1 MHGKDAYRLAKFSLI
16 RYDQMKGTV
25 GMTMAKLLAELK
37 RRNVFKVATIYVVVS
52 WLLLQ
57 VAATVFPI
65 FDIPLW
71 ASRLLVL
78 LLGLGFP
85 IAVVLAWAF
94 DLTPEGIQWQSNE
107 GAQHIHTHAW
117 DWVLAVLLIV
127 AIGLMV
133 SSQLMRWEA
142 DNARAS
148 VPSGDSDAASSVL
161 PANSVSASLNAVV
174 SDLNSVA
181 VLPFDNLSPEPGD
194 EYFADGLAEE
204 LLSVLG
210 RVSEI
215 RVASRT
221 STAYYKN
228 KDIDNAT
235 IASTLMVNNVL
246 SGSVRRAGDRIRV
259 TAALDEAGSG
269 QLLWSDT
276 YDRTLDDILDIQ
288 SDIARSVVSA
298 IVPVLSPESESQI
311 VTRPTDSSEAY
322 DFYLRGRDYLRQ
334 PTKTTTFSSAVEL
347 FDRAI
352 NLDPRFAQ
360 AYAGRCEANLGSY
373 EYTRDSSFFSSAEQS
388 CHRALTL
395 NDSLWDVHVALGNLY
410 KTNGQYDEA
419 ILELEAAIEQQP
431 SAVAPY
437 LALANTYVDLERLE
451 EADAT
456 FRRAEQV
463 ESGYW
468 SVHNQFGHLLYKRG
482 DYDEAIRR
490 YRRVIELAPD
500 HGIGH
505 DNLGNVYL
513 AVGDLDSAEQAFNDS
528 PFPSR
533 WTYTNRGLVYYYK
546 GEFAKAAEDQQRA
559 IDILSEDHRAWGRLA
574 DAYRFMP
581 GREEDARTTYKAAI
595 NLAAEDLAINPS
607 RWDTVARLAMYYAH
621 TAANDA
627 AEEQIEK
634 LFELSSDSTAFYF
647 AAIASISLGET
658 ARAYDFVRQSV
669 EGGFSKSLI
678 RADPDLVALTSEAGF
693 ETLLTE

>member
-1 MHGKDAYRLAKFSLI
+1 
-16 RYDQMKGTV
+16 
-25 GMTMAKLLAELK
+25 MANILAELK

-94 DLTPEGIQWQSNE
+94 DLTPEGIQWQTDE
-107 GAQHIHTHAW
+107 GAQHVHTHAW

-133 SSQLMRWEA
+133 SSQLDRWEV

-148 VPSGDSDAASSVL
+148 TPSRGADLPSGLPSDSSV
-161 PANSVSASLNAVV
+161 PGSGDAVV
-174 SDLNSVA
+174 SELNSVA
-181 VLPFDNLSPEPGD
+181 VLPFDNLSAEPGD

-235 IASTLMVNNVL
+235 IASTLQVDNVL

-259 TAALDEAGSG
+259 TAALDAAGSG

-311 VTRPTDSSEAY
+311 DSRPTENSEAY

-334 PTKTTTFSSAVEL
+334 PATSTTFSSAVEL
-347 FDRAI
+347 FNRAI
-352 NLDPRFAQ
+352 GLDPRFAQ

-373 EYTRDSSFFSSAEQS
+373 EYTRDSAFFSSAEQS

-395 NDSLWDVHVALGNLY
+395 NNSLWDVHVALGNLY

-431 SAVAPY
+431 NAVAPY

-451 EADAT
+451 DADAT
-456 FRRAEQV
+456 FRRAEKV

-468 SVHNQFGHLLYKRG
+468 GVHNQFGHLFYKKG
-482 DYDEAIRR
+482 EYDEAIRR
-490 YRRVIELAPD
+490 YRKVIELAPD

-513 AVGDLDSAEQAFNDS
+513 AIGDLDSAEQAFSDS
-528 PFPSR
+528 PYASR

-559 IDILSEDHRAWGRLA
+559 IDISSEDHRAWGRLA
-574 DAYRFMP
+574 DAYRFIP
-581 GREEDARTTYKAAI
+581 GREDDAKTTYEAAI
-595 NLAAEDLAINPS
+595 RLAAEDLTINPS
-607 RWDTVARLAMYYAH
+607 RWDSIARLAMYYAH
-621 TAANDA
+621 TAESDL
-627 AEEQIEK
+627 AEEQIDK
-634 LFELSSDSTAFYF
+634 LFELTSDSTAYYF
-647 AAIASISLGET
+647 AAIASLSLGES
-658 ARAYDFVRQSV
+658 ARAYDFVRRSI

-678 RADPDLVALTSEAGF
+678 RADPDLIALNSEAGY
-693 ETLLTE
+693 ETLLAE